1 MFTVAAALARLL
13 AGMRPVAAE
22 IVGLTQA
29 YGRVLAE
36 DVGARCTQPP
46 LAVSAM
52 DGYAV
57 RAADVAAAPV
67 SLRVIG
73 EAAAG
78 GGFAGVVG
86 AGEAVRIFTGGPLP
100 AGADTIVIQEHTRQ
114 EHARQEH
121 TRQEHTQR
129 TGAAGETVVV
139 ETPGAAGRHIRSA
152 GLDFREGETLLRA
165 GRRLTARDVALAAGM
180 NVPWLAVRRRPRVA
194 CVATGDELVRP
205 GEPLRPQAIL
215 NANGPLLAGL
225 IRAWGGEAID
235 LGIAGDDEDALRDAG
250 RAARGADLLVSSGGA
265 SVGARDL
272 VRPALEAAGL
282 VVAFHGVAMRP
293 GKPILF
299 GHLADL
305 PVLGLPGN
313 PVSAGVGA
321 CVFLKPALAALL
333 GLACDL
339 PAGDE
344 TALAGCALPANA
356 ARQDYLRARLER
368 DHNGRLVAT
377 PLARQDSAM
386 LRDFA
391 DADCLMVRPPHAGPL
406 GAGDPVPILRFDAGA

>member
-1 MFTVAAALARLL
+1 MLTVAEALARML
-13 AGMRPVAAE
+13 ADMHPVAAE

-46 LAVSAM
+46 RAVSAM

-100 AGADTIVIQEHTRQ
+100 AGADTVVIQEHTRQ
-114 EHARQEH
+114 EHSR
-121 TRQEHTQR
+121 R
-129 TGAAGETVVV
+129 TGAAGDKVVV
-139 ETPGAAGRHIRSA
+139 ETPAAAGRHIRPA

-235 LGIAGDDEDALRDAG
+235 LGIAGDDETALRDAG

-333 GLACDL
+333 GLARNP

-344 TALAGCALPANA
+344 TALAGCDLPANA

-406 GAGDPVPILRFDAGA
+406 DAGDPVPILRFDAGA